1 MHMSSNLDAA
11 RLADLARDT
20 NSHGDAATVA
30 HAALREAQAQRA
42 VLNTAGQAIDAEMR
56 PCFDIATG
64 TYPGLSGDLR
74 RPYDADYGSYTGSPL
89 DPRTDVTDVTY
100 DGFTSL
106 QPLGDAR
113 VIVCYS
119 LDSNESLSIDGATIG
134 GEFVSIDNFSNHV
147 RGQWEKAIKAEEAKD
162 AEIARWGE

>member
-11 RLADLARDT
+11 RLADLARDP

-30 HAALREAQAQRA
+30 HAALRAAQAQRA
-42 VLNTAGQAIDAEMR
+42 TLNTAGQAIDAAMR

-74 RPYDADYGSYTGSPL
+74 RPYDADYGSYTGHGM
-89 DPRTDVTDVTY
+89 DPRSDVTD
-100 DGFTSL
+100 DGCTSL

-113 VIVCYS
+113 VMVSYS
-119 LDSNESLSIDGATIG
+119 WDSNNSLSIDGATIG
-134 GEFVSIDNFSNHV
+134 AEFVSVDNFSNHV